1 MEGYGPATYGD
12 RIADTYDELYEETL
26 DTDCAV
32 EALAALAGGGPVLEL
47 AIGTGRLALP
57 LAERGLEVHGVD
69 VSERMVAKLR
79 EKPGGEAI
87 PVTMGDFADVPVEG
101 AYRLVFVAFN
111 TLFGLLT
118 QEDQLRCFANVA
130 KHLTDDGAFVV
141 AAFFPHRA
149 RFDRAATLDKLAA
162 LTAEAKGAGAQLVV
176 FPETFVPAYPSS
188 AWAKFLAG
196 WADPRAK
203 GAFAQLSRESL
214 EVPGPDADRLGEIAR
229 ENEVWLVTGVSER
242 DPERPGTLYNPL
254 LYHRP
259 DRRLALHHRKLVP
272 PNHERLLWGQGD
284 GQGLPAIET
293 GIRRGR

>member
-141 AAFFPHRA
+141 EAFFPDLA
-149 RFDRAATLDKLAA
+149 RFDRGQRTQIHSVNSERVMFDASRHDPVEQRIDSQHVVITEGETKLYPVSIRYAFPSELDLMARLAG
-162 LTAEAKGAGAQLVV
+162 LELRERWGSWKREPFTAESGRHVSV
-176 FPETFVPAYPSS
+176 Y
-188 AWAKFLAG
+188 
-196 WADPRAK
+196 
-203 GAFAQLSRESL
+203 
-214 EVPGPDADRLGEIAR
+214 AR
-229 ENEVWLVTGVSER
+229 
-242 DPERPGTLYNPL
+242 
-254 LYHRP
+254 
-259 DRRLALHHRKLVP
+259 
-272 PNHERLLWGQGD
+272 
-284 GQGLPAIET
+284 
-293 GIRRGR
+293 